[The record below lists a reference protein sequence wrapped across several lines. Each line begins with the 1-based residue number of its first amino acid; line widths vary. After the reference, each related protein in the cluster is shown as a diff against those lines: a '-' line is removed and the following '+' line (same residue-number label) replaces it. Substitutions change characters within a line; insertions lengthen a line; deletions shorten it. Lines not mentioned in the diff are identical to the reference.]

1 MRITKDEVVAIGK
14 RAIEARFLGVTQ
26 GRAFAAFMLTD
37 DTGRSQLDKSVGRA
51 DLAEVIPLQKFVIV
65 TGKW

>member
-1 MRITKDEVVAIGK
+1 
-14 RAIEARFLGVTQ
+14 
-26 GRAFAAFMLTD
+26 MLTD
-37 DTGRSQLDKSVGRA
+37 GTGRSQLDKSVGRA